1 MPKKI
6 LQRIGGRR
14 FYSLSHEADADLADY
29 LVRKSLGR
37 LDLNMDR
44 VMHIAPEPQAHL
56 RTTYRSFGGNVYKFG
71 DDMQP
76 EVLVADYRSTID
88 GRHTYFLQPFEN
100 GSIRYQT
107 YTGLN
112 PLLMEIAKRLG
123 PAREYMRQEQR
134 ALDEFNRV
142 SQHPLGAKL
151 VSVSSLQK
159 GLPGQ
164 DYIEKTASSSF
175 IDASKVLA
183 AEIDAEKRIAELKGK
198 SSKARHA
205 NKLPGYNTLFNDGL
219 TNTSRFAS
227 PDYERF
233 SKALAAEIDA
243 EKRIAELKGKS
254 SKARHANKLPGYNT
268 LFNDGLTNTSRFASP
283 DYERF
288 SKALAAEIDAEKVV
302 NTKFAEAKKYNI
314 AHDSNVNT
322 YTDYQ
327 KTLAFNRLAEKVKA
341 RDEGFNVFV
350 RRSPEEELTVNSNP
364 AELIKTV
371 NKMKAQLKRR
381 FQSKTHAAQAT
392 PSKDPFLGILQ
403 RGDI

>member
-243 EKRIAELKGKS
+243 EK
-254 SKARHANKLPGYNT
+254 
-268 LFNDGLTNTSRFASP
+268 
-283 DYERF
+283 
-288 SKALAAEIDAEKVV
+288 VV